1 MLKIKNLSV
10 SVGSKKIIKNFSFEF
25 KKGKVY
31 VVMGPNGSG
40 KSTLAYALM
49 ASPVY
54 KVESPKSVKS
64 SITFLGEN
72 ITDLDAQKRAEKG
85 VFLSFQNPLSLSGIT
100 VFQLL
105 QLALSGK
112 VDPVTLRR
120 KILSTAKELH
130 LTEELLRR
138 SVNENASG
146 GEKKKLEV
154 LQAAV
159 LDKPLQIFDEVDT
172 GVDVDA
178 LKRIGSFLHKN
189 KKNKTYIVI
198 THYYRLLKYLKPD
211 TVLILNQGKLVKT
224 GTAKLALEIEK
235 NGYGLESRRS
245 VKSIRSVK
253 S

>member
-10 SVGSKKIIKNFSFEF
+10 SVGSKKIIKNFSYEF

-49 ASPVY
+49 AHPAY
-54 KVESPKSVKS
+54 QTKG
-64 SITFLGEN
+64 TLMFNGEN
-72 ITDLDAQKRAEKG
+72 VTELDAQKRAENG
-85 VFLSFQNPLSLSGIT
+85 IFLSFQNPLSLSGIT

-112 VDPVTLRR
+112 IDPVTLRR
-120 KILSTAKELH
+120 KVLSTAKELH
-130 LTEELLRR
+130 LSEELLRR
-138 SVNENASG
+138 SLNENASG

-159 LDKPLQIFDEVDT
+159 LDKRLQIFDEVDT

-178 LKRIGSFLHKN
+178 LKKIGSFLHKN

-198 THYYRLLKYLKPD
+198 THYNRLLKYLKPD

-224 GTAKLALEIEK
+224 GTAKLAEEIEK
-235 NGYGLESRRS
+235 NGYMAKQLNG
-245 VKSIRSVK
+245 
-253 S
+253 

>member
-1 MLKIKNLSV
+1 MLSVKNLTV
-10 SVGSKKIIKNFSFEF
+10 SVGVKKIIKNFSFEF

-40 KSTLAYALM
+40 KSTLAYSLM
-49 ASPVY
+49 AHPAY
-54 KVESPKSVKS
+54 ESKGTIK
-64 SITFLGEN
+64 LNGEN
-72 ITDLDAQKRAEKG
+72 VTELDVQKRAEKG
-85 VFLSFQNPLSLSGIT
+85 IFLSFQNPLSLSGIT

-120 KILSTAKELH
+120 KVLSTAKELH
-130 LTEELLRR
+130 LSEELLRR
-138 SVNENASG
+138 SLNENASG

-178 LKRIGSFLHKN
+178 LKKIGSFLHKN

-198 THYYRLLKYLKPD
+198 THYNRLLKYLKPD
-211 TVLILNQGKLVKT
+211 SILILNQGKLVKT
-224 GTAKLALEIEK
+224 GGAGLAKQIEK
-235 NGYGLESRRS
+235 SGYGS
-245 VKSIRSVK
+245 KS
-253 S
+253 